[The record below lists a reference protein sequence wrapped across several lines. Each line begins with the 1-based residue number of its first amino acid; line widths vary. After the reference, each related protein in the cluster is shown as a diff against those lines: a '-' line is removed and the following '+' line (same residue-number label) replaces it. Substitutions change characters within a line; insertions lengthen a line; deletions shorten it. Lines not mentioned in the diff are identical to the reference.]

1 LSSTPSTLS
10 GNRNIQ
16 GGDPLS
22 PGKNRDRFHR
32 WATLSSLK
40 MNPYTNMK
48 SQLPEFKTF
57 SVEDIFEATINYW
70 REIGEWSITTNMH
83 LNQLYPF
90 IEFEKP
96 QPQKIEQQRP

>member
-1 LSSTPSTLS
+1 V
-10 GNRNIQ
+10 GNIVLLKNEPIYKHEISAARVQ
-16 GGDPLS
+16 DLLCR
-22 PGKNRDRFHR
+22 KNR
-32 WATLSSLK
+32 
-40 MNPYTNMK
+40 
-48 SQLPEFKTF
+48 
-57 SVEDIFEATINYW
+57 DIFEATINYW